1 MSSFPVCDF
10 FSEVSGLICTFCT
23 VIYVFFFNL
32 RLTEEMNTNI
42 NCWAVLNCELIRLG
56 WTEVVRTVLIFVEL
70 AYLISQSKLTG
81 EQTNNLCVKHKWDR
95 VEKGSTV
102 LPHTQR

>member
-1 MSSFPVCDF
+1 M
-10 FSEVSGLICTFCT
+10 
-23 VIYVFFFNL
+23 YFFFNL
-32 RLTEEMNTNI
+32 RLTEEIDTNI

-56 WTEVVRTVLIFVEL
+56 WTEVVIFVEL